1 MMLFFRSE
9 ERVSE
14 WCTDGVCEPR
24 PLVTVPQLWQ
34 LARRLVQH
42 PPGGERPAARPR
54 RDQGHLRGIGLADP
68 FWDPQ
73 ADRFAEPD

>member
-1 MMLFFRSE
+1 MLFFRSE

-14 WCTDGVCEPR
+14 WCSERGVQPR

-34 LARRLVQH
+34 LAVAWYSTRLEANARR
-42 PPGGERPAARPR
+42 PGPDQIRAIFAR
-54 RDQGHLRGIGLADP
+54 IGLADP

-73 ADRFAEPD
+73 ADTFAEPG

>member
-1 MMLFFRSE
+1 MLLFRSE

-14 WCTDGVCEPR
+14 WCGERGVEPR

-34 LARRLVQH
+34 LATAWYSSRLDATARR
-42 PPGGERPAARPR
+42 PGPDEIRAIFAR
-54 RDQGHLRGIGLADP
+54 IGLADP

-73 ADRFAEPD
+73 ADSFGDPN

>member
-1 MMLFFRSE
+1 MLLFRSE

-14 WCTDGVCEPR
+14 WCSERGVQPR

-34 LARRLVQH
+34 LAAEWYSSRLEANARRPNPDEIRVIF
-42 PPGGERPAARPR
+42 AR
-54 RDQGHLRGIGLADP
+54 IGLADP

-73 ADRFAEPD
+73 ADTFAEPD

>member
-1 MMLFFRSE
+1 MLFFRSE

-14 WCTDGVCEPR
+14 WCGERGVERR

-34 LARRLVQH
+34 LATAWYSSRLDATAR
-42 PPGGERPAARPR
+42 RPAPDEIRAIFAR
-54 RDQGHLRGIGLADP
+54 IGLADS

-73 ADRFAEPD
+73 ADSFAGPS